1 MYNYDKAMVNATF
14 YILDLQANISF
25 CQEVSMSKTK
35 KSDISFFNSVK
46 PRLIAVMMLIC
57 IVPLLVSLTISYRS
71 SMNQAIKDAK
81 IKASL
86 QAEIVQNE
94 FLAIFIQNVRMM
106 ESISHSKQVKELLL
120 DPQPGEIE
128 AVQKYLITLNDH
140 LGDGNDII
148 VEDATGQQ
156 IVRTSGN
163 LVNVGDRDY
172 FKEAM
177 TGKEVISDV
186 LISKATGLKV
196 VILAIPIKDKED
208 KEVIGVVQK
217 SYDLSFLHEFLAG
230 TADESESKGEESF
243 IVDKK
248 GDFIAHSGYELSPE
262 DEAPNFSNSKFMTEG
277 KDSGMYIGNHDNQK
291 QIMGYKK
298 DSQTGWTVV
307 TSFDFDKTISSARNS
322 AISTVIIGVVMLII
336 AIFISFSM
344 ANSFTNPLH
353 ELNECMSQL
362 AVGVFSP
369 IAKYTSRKDEFGQ
382 IISNTNSVID
392 KLSGII
398 DNIKDST
405 SGVNNSAEDV
415 AETANQI
422 SQTSESVATAVQEIT
437 SGATQ
442 QADEIQSVS
451 ENVEKISEANG
462 QVQQNTSELSSLA
475 TDMQDA
481 SKISSDNLGSLQK
494 SSEKMSDSITQ
505 ISEKVGATGAAVD
518 NINSKVEEIAS
529 IATQTNLLSLNAS
542 IEAARAGEA
551 GRGFAVVAEEISQL
565 ADNSKN
571 LASAIRAEMDV
582 LLSESRSAVEMADAV
597 RKENEQ
603 QQDIITSTV
612 QSVKDMIE
620 DIASTADRVKT
631 IEKAVDG
638 CMSANDVVAEAMT
651 NLSAVSEENAASSE
665 TTGAAVEE
673 LSATVTTLA
682 SSADSLKGIAEKL
695 SEDMS
700 FFK

>member
-1 MYNYDKAMVNATF
+1 
-14 YILDLQANISF
+14 
-25 CQEVSMSKTK
+25 
-35 KSDISFFNSVK
+35 
-46 PRLIAVMMLIC
+46 
-57 IVPLLVSLTISYRS
+57 
-71 SMNQAIKDAK
+71 
-81 IKASL
+81 
-86 QAEIVQNE
+86 
-94 FLAIFIQNVRMM
+94 MM
-106 ESISHSKQVKELLL
+106 ESISHSKQVKEILL

-163 LVNVGDRDY
+163 LVNVGDRDF

-186 LISKATGLKV
+186 LISRATGLKV

-208 KEVIGVVQK
+208 NEVIGVVQK

-230 TADESESKGEESF
+230 TADASEGEASF

-248 GDFIAHSGYELSPE
+248 GDLIAHSGYELSPE

-277 KDSGMYIGNHDNQK
+277 KDSGMFIGNHDNQK

-307 TSFDFDKTISSARNS
+307 TSFDFDITISSARNS

-405 SGVNNSAEDV
+405 SEVNNSAEDV

-422 SQTSESVATAVQEIT
+422 SQTSESVASAVQEIA

-462 QVQQNTSELSSLA
+462 QVQQNTSELSALA

-651 NLSAVSEENAASSE
+651 NLSAVSEENAASSQ

>member
-1 MYNYDKAMVNATF
+1 
-14 YILDLQANISF
+14 
-25 CQEVSMSKTK
+25 MSKTK

-71 SMNQAIKDAK
+71 SMSQAIKDAQ
-81 IKASL
+81 IKGH
-86 QAEIVQNE
+86 QRAEIVENE

-106 ESISHSKQVKELLL
+106 ESISHSKQVKDLIL
-120 DPQPGEIE
+120 DPEHKDLD
-128 AVQKYLITLNDH
+128 AVQQYLITLNEH

-148 VEDATGQQ
+148 VEEASGQQ
-156 IVRTSGN
+156 IVRTTGN
-163 LVNVGDRDY
+163 LVNVADRDF
-172 FKEAM
+172 FKEAL
-177 TGKEVISDV
+177 TGKEVTSDV

-196 VILAIPIKDKED
+196 VVLAIPIKDESGS
-208 KEVIGVVQK
+208 VIGVVQK

-230 TADESESKGEESF
+230 TVNASEGEEAF
-243 IVDKK
+243 IVDK
-248 GDFIAHSGYELSPE
+248 GGNLIAHSGYEIKPD
-262 DEAPNFSNSKFMTEG
+262 DETQNFGSFKFMTEG
-277 KDSGMYIGNHDNQK
+277 KDSGMYIGNHANGK
-291 QIMGYKK
+291 QIIGYEK
-298 DSQTGWTVV
+298 DEQTGWTVV
-307 TSFDFDKTISSARNS
+307 SSVDFNTTIRSARNS
-322 AISTVIIGVVMLII
+322 AISTVIIGIVMLII
-336 AIFISFSM
+336 AIIISFTM

-353 ELNECMSQL
+353 MLNECMSQL
-362 AVGVFSP
+362 AVGIFSP
-369 IAKYTSRKDEFGQ
+369 IDKYTSRKDEFGQ

-405 SGVNNSAEDV
+405 SEVNNSAEDV

-422 SQTSESVATAVQEIT
+422 SQTSESVATAVQEIA

-620 DIASTADRVKT
+620 DIASTVDRVKT